1 VATLSRAVLLGAAL
15 LIAWRVLQV
24 NAVAYGETNRPEL
37 RLPTEGERRRPALE
51 RALAANPARVEALVL
66 LGVERDREG
75 DPKAAAR
82 AFASALE
89 VAPIDRASLRAGA
102 VLDAREG
109 RVADS
114 LGKLDALLT
123 YYGDEREWVFPLL
136 LQWLAVPQAAAALE
150 ALAARPSAWMGAFLT
165 HSCGKADP
173 THTAA
178 LLVRR
183 IAAGQ
188 ARNDEVGCGIEG
200 LRRGGQTPAA
210 YQLWLNTL
218 PRERLAEVGY
228 VFNGSFEHAPTGL
241 GFDWIA
247 DARSPAH
254 AVDYPL
260 ASDAAG
266 RRALRVTWSGKR
278 VAGPAIHQFAAL
290 TPGRYRLTGLARME
304 GLQSVRGIQ
313 WALRCADERRS
324 VLGVSPRFLG
334 AGDWEP
340 FAFEVDV
347 PARCSGQVLQLEP
360 VGLNEGTTFVMGK
373 AWFDDLRATRT
384 N

>member
-1 VATLSRAVLLGAAL
+1 VATLPRAVLLGVAL
-15 LIAWRVLQV
+15 LIAWRVLHV
-24 NAVAYGETNRPEL
+24 NAIAYGETNRPEL
-37 RLPTEGERRRPALE
+37 RLPAAGEPPRPALE

-66 LGVERDREG
+66 LGVEHDRAG
-75 DPKAAAR
+75 DPQAAAR

-89 VAPIDRASLRAGA
+89 VAPIDRASLRAAA

-109 RVADS
+109 RVAAA
-114 LGKLDALLT
+114 LGRLDALLT
-123 YYGDEREWVFPLL
+123 YYGDAREWAFPLL
-136 LQWLAVPQAAAALE
+136 LQWLAVPEGAAALE
-150 ALAARPSAWMGAFLT
+150 ALAARPSNWMGAFLA

-173 THTAA
+173 TRSAA

-183 IAAGQ
+183 TAAGQ
-188 ARNDEVGCGIEG
+188 ARNDEVACVLEG
-200 LRRGGQTPAA
+200 LRRAGNTPAA

-228 VFNGSFEHAPTGL
+228 VFNGSFEYTPTGL

-247 DARSPAH
+247 DTRSPAH

-260 ASDAAG
+260 ATGAAG
-266 RRALRVTWSGKR
+266 PRVLRVTWSGKR
-278 VAGPAIHQFAAL
+278 VSGPAIHQFVAL
-290 TPGRYRLTGLARME
+290 APGRYKLTGLARME

-313 WALRCADERRS
+313 WTLRCIDERRS
-324 VLGVSPRFLG
+324 ALGVSPRFLG
-334 AGDWEP
+334 SGDWET

-347 PARCSGQVLQLEP
+347 PARCPGQVLQLEP
-360 VGLNEGTTFVMGK
+360 VGLNEGTTFVSGK

>member
-1 VATLSRAVLLGAAL
+1 
-15 LIAWRVLQV
+15 
-24 NAVAYGETNRPEL
+24 L
-37 RLPTEGERRRPALE
+37 RLPAEGEPRRPALE

-123 YYGDEREWVFPLL
+123 YYGGEREWVFPLL
-136 LQWLAVPQAAAALE
+136 LQWLAVPQAAAVLE

-188 ARNDEVGCGIEG
+188 ARNDEIGCGIEG

-218 PRERLAEVGY
+218 PRDRLAEVGY

-254 AVDYPL
+254 SVDYPL
-260 ASDAAG
+260 ASGAAG

-360 VGLNEGTTFVMGK
+360 AGLNEGTTFVMGK